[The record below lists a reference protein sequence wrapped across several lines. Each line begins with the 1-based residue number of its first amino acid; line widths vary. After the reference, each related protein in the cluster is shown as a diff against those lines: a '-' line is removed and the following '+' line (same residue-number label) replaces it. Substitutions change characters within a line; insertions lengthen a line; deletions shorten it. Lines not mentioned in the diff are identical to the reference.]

1 MTKKYET
8 KFPGNDKKYETG
20 ALRDSPEGKGRFDLI
35 SPIALTRLACVYE
48 RGANARG
55 ERNWEKGFS
64 ICRALCS
71 SIRHIYQYLA
81 GLRDEDHLAQAAWNL
96 FAAIHFEEMIERG
109 LLPKNLDDLPNY
121 QAEKIEEE
129 FDSGVAL
136 EETQDNGL
144 LPMVNDGYGFYT
156 PLFQPYWKR
165 K

>member
-1 MTKKYET
+1 MNKKFET
-8 KFPGNDKKYETG
+8 KFSGIKQEFESG
-20 ALRDSPEGKGRFDLI
+20 ATRDNNENKGKFVLI
-35 SPIALTRLACVYE
+35 SPVALKRLAEVYE
-48 RGANARG
+48 RGAKNHG
-55 ERNWEKGFS
+55 ERNWEKGFP
-64 ICRALCS
+64 IGRALDS
-71 SIRHIYQYLA
+71 AIRHIYQYLA

-156 PLFQPYWKR
+156 PVFQPYWKR